1 MGKYKTVYRKAFAE
15 ADKIR
20 RAAARERQRRR
31 NDRAMTPP
39 HKGEKER
46 R

>member
-1 MGKYKTVYRKAFAE
+1 MPKYKTVYRKAFAE

-31 NDRAMTPP
+31 NNRAIKTAA
-39 HKGEKER
+39 KEVKK
-46 R
+46 